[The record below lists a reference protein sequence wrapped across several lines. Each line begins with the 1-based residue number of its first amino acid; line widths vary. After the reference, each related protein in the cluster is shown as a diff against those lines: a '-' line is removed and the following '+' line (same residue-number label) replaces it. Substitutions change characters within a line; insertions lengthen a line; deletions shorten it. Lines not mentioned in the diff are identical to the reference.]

1 MGGMPRGAA
10 MPGAPQ
16 MYGTVPMMYPGGM
29 PPNGRGPYPMPM
41 MMPGRGVPRGAP
53 MQPGAY
59 QVPAYPGMQQGMPGQ
74 QQGGRGRRRP
84 QGQGGRGGARQN
96 QPQAQRNNQQYKFNE
111 QARNQRPG
119 QPVPG
124 QPAAP
129 MPAAQQMPPAPPA
142 QAPAPAA
149 PANQPLTLSA
159 LAAADPGAQKNMI
172 GERLYPLIAGSEPEL
187 AGKITGM
194 LLEMDNSELL
204 HLLESPDSL
213 QMKIQEALMVLKEHQ
228 ANAGSE

>member
-1 MGGMPRGAA
+1 MCGWVNLVQPRMAINSNTHSCTHAAHALTHPHIHQRQQMGGMPRGAA

-96 QPQAQRNNQQYKFNE
+96 QPQAQVWLVVWCGMVCGSDGGVCF
-111 QARNQRPG
+111 G
-119 QPVPG
+119 G
-124 QPAAP
+124 
-129 MPAAQQMPPAPPA
+129 
-142 QAPAPAA
+142 
-149 PANQPLTLSA
+149 LWL
-159 LAAADPGAQKNMI
+159 
-172 GERLYPLIAGSEPEL
+172 RLYVSVFVTPTCPEISLMRTTHACAPTHTTYTTPTSAMTMIPDVRKTADHASLVLRRTGL
-187 AGKITGM
+187 ALRHYT
-194 LLEMDNSELL
+194 
-204 HLLESPDSL
+204 SL
-213 QMKIQEALMVLKEHQ
+213 DV
-228 ANAGSE
+228 

>member
-1 MGGMPRGAA
+1 
-10 MPGAPQ
+10 

-84 QGQGGRGGARQN
+84 QGQGGRGSARQN

-124 QPAAP
+124 QATVV
-129 MPAAQQMPPAPPA
+129 PPQPPQGMV
-142 QAPAPAA
+142 QAPAPGAA
-149 PANQPLTLSA
+149 PAPPQGPLPLTLSV
-159 LAAADPGAQKNMI
+159 LAAADLQSQKNMI
-172 GERLYPLIAGSEPEL
+172 GERLYPLIFESNPEL

-194 LLEMDNSELL
+194 LLEMDNSE
-204 HLLESPDSL
+204 
-213 QMKIQEALMVLKEHQ
+213 
-228 ANAGSE
+228 